1 MDLEY
6 FTHDIRQTVF
16 TIHETFTLT
25 DEEIAL
31 LVKIHALTRDLEKL
45 HNEKEVKGHDETK

>member
-6 FTHDIRQTVF
+6 YTHDIRRNVF

-31 LVKIHALTRDLEKL
+31 LVKIHTLTKELEKL
-45 HNEKEVKGHDETK
+45 HNEKR